1 MKIIIFEI
9 LLAFLSLVN
18 ANRYSFKVISI
29 LGQGSSLG
37 VKYGDQVQPLVPFP
51 FPLFIGS
58 IETQNLKEY
67 KYVALDESN
76 NVIDEEDIVRTYSN
90 NNNKINEVYNRTTK
104 ENIEIPT
111 FPQPFK
117 PMFKMGSPT
126 YKPFP
131 NNTIYNVY
139 AECDKDGY
147 ADLTSRPFLDDEG
160 ERNDKEIDCVITIV
174 SPEDYFQSSGTIHI
188 IGYGSRLY
196 KKLSWT
202 LKFGNKNK
210 FLGRKAVKMR
220 AMASDPSL
228 IREKLT
234 AEIYKAVG
242 IPVQEGTFAR
252 FFINGDNYGL
262 YLMND
267 NLNARWIGA
276 YVHGNEEGEI
286 GAAYQLDSSHPDGP
300 FADLRYLGEDYLA
313 YSSEGTYRLG
323 EYNKKLLQNG
333 GQAGAW
339 KPLIDFIKLYQN
351 WVKTYKVDHSDN
363 AIDALLQFFNLES
376 MLRLLAVES
385 LILAVDNFWLVMS
398 NSDLYYNP
406 ERKNY
411 QILPFDF
418 DQVMYGSKGN
428 ILIDP
433 ENYVS
438 DCLNWVNYDEKTF
451 EHYFTNNLMSHPQ
464 VKERYDIILAKISH
478 EIFTVDKISKYVEA
492 VSNLI
497 REDVQWNFDLVEK
510 LSIPYDGIVK
520 HYTMEDFE
528 KNLIISDQSKL
539 LEEDDEFSSFYDLMD
554 WVEIRGDYCRAY
566 TSNVNTTNNTN
577 ISDNAEIEV
586 SGVASISS
594 GISFSVNRIILSF
607 IFTML
612 IFFFFL

>member
-1 MKIIIFEI
+1 MKIILFEI

-18 ANRYSFKVISI
+18 ANRYSFRVVSI

-37 VKYGDQVQPLVPFP
+37 VKYGDQVHPLAPFP

-58 IETQNLKEY
+58 VEAQNLSEY
-67 KYVALDESN
+67 KYVALDEFN

-90 NNNKINEVYNRTTK
+90 KNNNVNEVYNRTTREK
-104 ENIEIPT
+104 IEIPT

-126 YKPFP
+126 FKPFP

-147 ADLTSRPFLDDEG
+147 ADLTNRPFLDDEG
-160 ERNDKEIDCVITIV
+160 ERNDKEISCVITII
-174 SPEDYFQSSGTIHI
+174 SPDDYFQSSGTIHI

-202 LKFGNKNK
+202 LKFGGKKK

-220 AMASDPSL
+220 ALASDPSL

-234 AEIYKAVG
+234 TEIYKAVG
-242 IPVQEGTFAR
+242 VPVQEGTYAR

-267 NLNARWIGA
+267 NLNGRWIGA
-276 YVHGNEEGEI
+276 YLHGNEEAEI
-286 GAAYQLDSSHPDGP
+286 GVAYQLDSSHPDGP
-300 FADLRYLGEDYLA
+300 YADLRYLGDDYRI
-313 YSSEGTYRLG
+313 YSDEGTYRLG
-323 EYNKKLLQNG
+323 EYNTKLLKNG
-333 GQAGAW
+333 GQSGAW
-339 KPLIDFIKLYQN
+339 KPLIDFIKLYEN
-351 WVKTYKVDHSDN
+351 WVNTYKVDNSEN
-363 AIDALLQFFNLES
+363 AIDALLEFFNLES
-376 MLRLLAVES
+376 MLRVLAVES
-385 LILAVDNFWLVMS
+385 LILAIDNFWLVMS

-418 DQVMYGSKGN
+418 DQVMLGSKGN
-428 ILIDP
+428 VLIDR
-433 ENYVS
+433 ESYVS

-451 EHYFTNNLMSHPQ
+451 EHYFTNHLMSHPQ
-464 VKERYDIILAKISH
+464 IKKRYDIILSKISN
-478 EIFTVDKISKYVEA
+478 EIFTVDNVSKYVEA
-492 VSNLI
+492 VSDLI
-497 REDVQWNFDLVEK
+497 REDVQWNFDLVDS
-510 LSIPYDGIVK
+510 LAIPYNGIVK

-528 KNLIISDQSKL
+528 RNIFTNNQTEPLDG
-539 LEEDDEFSSFYDLMD
+539 EEFSSSYDLMD

-566 TSNVNTTNNTN
+566 TSTVDTTNNTN

-586 SGVASISS
+586 SGVASVSS
-594 GISFSVNRIILSF
+594 GIFFSMSRVTLSF
-607 IFTML
+607 IFTLL
-612 IFFFFL
+612 ISFLFL